1 MIKIR
6 LKPLC
11 VGYYEPKSRVHLM
24 LGEGRDVAVIDENKV
39 DVSGLYESYSRGC
52 CPFDVIEG
60 RFPQDTTK
68 ETAKEIKE
76 VEEKTEYIIHKNF
89 EVTTDINNKVN
100 NMVTVDDVFKEKD
113 DEEVDDNK
121 EDKEN
126 VERENKEEDKEN
138 VECENKEEDKE
149 KEEPKKEVKHST
161 KGKKSKKS

>member
-60 RFPQDTTK
+60 RFPQDTTE

-126 VERENKEEDKEN
+126 VERENKEEDKE
-138 VECENKEEDKE
+138 

>member
-60 RFPQDTTK
+60 RFPQDTTE

-76 VEEKTEYIIHKNF
+76 IEEKTEYIIHKNF

-126 VERENKEEDKEN
+126 VERENKEEDKE
-138 VECENKEEDKE
+138 

>member
-1 MIKIR
+1 
-6 LKPLC
+6 
-11 VGYYEPKSRVHLM
+11 M

-60 RFPQDTTK
+60 RFPQDTTE

-76 VEEKTEYIIHKNF
+76 IEEKTEYIIHKNF

-126 VERENKEEDKEN
+126 VERENKEEDKE
-138 VECENKEEDKE
+138 